1 MSKPKE
7 YGEQLYDTAILTV
20 GAVGVSFVSKKLTKD
35 TLDVPMTLNG
45 AAKLALE
52 LSVIGVKT
60 LKDKSLLPD
69 NPFKTS

>member
-7 YGEQLYDTAILTV
+7 YGEQLYDTTILTV

>member
-7 YGEQLYDTAILTV
+7 YGEQLYDAAILTV
-20 GAVGVSFVSKKLTKD
+20 GAVGVSFVSKKLTGV
-35 TLDVPMTLNG
+35 LGVPKL
-45 AAKLALE
+45 AAKLALAFGI
-52 LSVIGVKT
+52 SAIGVKT